1 MSDFKFP
8 DEQDE
13 NNEIESTEVEIE
25 IVDETPEEDR
35 GRKPLDKEVID
46 PTDDELSS
54 YSDKVKGRIKEL
66 TRVRHDERRAKESI
80 TREKQELERI
90 AQQLYDEN
98 NQLKQYVNTGSQ
110 QYIDQSK
117 TLAENELESARK
129 QYKVAQ
135 EAFDADAILAAQE
148 SLLEAKMKINAIN
161 NFKQTPL
168 QTSENRVQPQSY
180 ESPEPKLDEKTLR
193 WQAKNQW
200 FSADGF
206 EDVSSYALGLHKKL
220 MNSGYDPRSDEY
232 FEQIDAR
239 VREKFPEVFGNERQ
253 RSNETS
259 KRPTSVVAP
268 AARSSGTKKVQMT
281 PRAMALAKKF
291 GITPQQYA
299 AQVAKLEKSND

>member
-1 MSDFKFP
+1 MSNFKFP
-8 DEQDE
+8 DEKE
-13 NNEIESTEVEIE
+13 EVEVPEVEVEIVNDE
-25 IVDETPEEDR
+25 LDEDKDQKIPEKEGVDPSDE
-35 GRKPLDKEVID
+35 
-46 PTDDELSS
+46 ELSS
-54 YSDKVKGRIKEL
+54 YSEKVQGRINKL
-66 TRVRHDERRAKESI
+66 TRARHDERIAKESI
-80 TREKQELERI
+80 AREKQELERI
-90 AQQLYDEN
+90 AQQLFDEN
-98 NQLKQYVNTGSQ
+98 NQLKKYVNTGSE
-110 QYIDQSK
+110 QYITQSK
-117 TLAENELESARK
+117 TLAERELDSARA
-129 QYKVAQ
+129 QYKAAQ

-168 QTSENRVQPQSY
+168 QTSENRVQPRSY
-180 ESPEPKLDEKTLR
+180 ESPEPQLDEKTLR

-220 MNSGYDPRSDEY
+220 MNSGYDPQSDEY

-253 RSNETS
+253 KSNETS

-268 AARSSGTKKVQMT
+268 AARSSGSKKIQMT

-299 AQVAKLEKSND
+299 AQVAKLEKSNE

>member
-1 MSDFKFP
+1 MSNFKFP
-8 DEQDE
+8 DEKE
-13 NNEIESTEVEIE
+13 EVEVPEVEVEIVNDE
-25 IVDETPEEDR
+25 LDDDKDQKIPEKEGVDPSDE
-35 GRKPLDKEVID
+35 
-46 PTDDELSS
+46 ELSS
-54 YSDKVKGRIKEL
+54 YSEKVQGRINKL
-66 TRVRHDERRAKESI
+66 TRARHDERIAKESI

-90 AQQLYDEN
+90 AQQLFDEN
-98 NQLKQYVNTGSQ
+98 NQLKKYVNTGSE
-110 QYIDQSK
+110 QYITQSK
-117 TLAENELESARK
+117 TLAERELDSARA
-129 QYKVAQ
+129 QYKAAQ

-168 QTSENRVQPQSY
+168 QTSENRVQPRSY
-180 ESPEPKLDEKTLR
+180 ESPEPQLDEKTLR

-220 MNSGYDPRSDEY
+220 MNSGYDPQSDEY

-253 RSNETS
+253 KSNETS

-268 AARSSGTKKVQMT
+268 AARSSGSKKIQMT

-299 AQVAKLEKSND
+299 AQVAKLEKSNE

>member
-1 MSDFKFP
+1 MSKFQFP
-8 DEQDE
+8 DEKE
-13 NNEIESTEVEIE
+13 EAEVPEVEVEIVNDE
-25 IVDETPEEDR
+25 LDEDKDQKIPEKEGVDPSDE
-35 GRKPLDKEVID
+35 
-46 PTDDELSS
+46 ELSS
-54 YSDKVKGRIKEL
+54 YSEKVQGRINKL
-66 TRVRHDERRAKESI
+66 TRARHDERIAKESI
-80 TREKQELERI
+80 AREKQELERI
-90 AQQLYDEN
+90 AQQLFDEN
-98 NQLKQYVNTGSQ
+98 NQLKKYVNTGSQ
-110 QYIDQSK
+110 QYITQSK
-117 TLAENELESARK
+117 TLAERELDSARA
-129 QYKVAQ
+129 QYKAAQ

-168 QTSENRVQPQSY
+168 QTSENRVQPRSY
-180 ESPEPKLDEKTLR
+180 ESPEPQLDEKTLR

-220 MNSGYDPRSDEY
+220 MNSGYDPQSDEY

-253 RSNETS
+253 KSNETS

-268 AARSSGTKKVQMT
+268 AARSSGSKKIQMT

-299 AQVAKLEKSND
+299 AQVAKLEKSNE

>member
-1 MSDFKFP
+1 MSKFKFP
-8 DEQDE
+8 DETE
-13 NNEIESTEVEIE
+13 EVEVPEVEVEI
-25 IVDETPEEDR
+25 VSDELEESKGRLPPE
-35 GRKPLDKEVID
+35 KEGVD
-46 PTDDELSS
+46 PTDEELSS
-54 YSDKVKGRIKEL
+54 YSEKVQGRIQKL
-66 TRVRHDERRAKESI
+66 TRARHDERIAKESI
-80 TREKQELERI
+80 AREKQELERI
-90 AQQLYDEN
+90 AQQLFDEN
-98 NQLKQYVNTGSQ
+98 NQLKKYVNTGSE
-110 QYIDQSK
+110 QYITQSK
-117 TLAENELESARK
+117 TLAERELDTART
-129 QYKVAQ
+129 QYKAAQ

-168 QTSENRVQPQSY
+168 QTSENRVQTRSY
-180 ESPEPKLDEKTLR
+180 ESPEPQLDEKTLR

-220 MNSGYDPRSDEY
+220 MNSGYDPQSDEY

-253 RSNETS
+253 KSNETS

-268 AARSSGTKKVQMT
+268 AARSSGSKKIQMT

>member
-1 MSDFKFP
+1 MSKFQFP
-8 DEQDE
+8 DEKE
-13 NNEIESTEVEIE
+13 EAEVPEVEVEIVNDE
-25 IVDETPEEDR
+25 LDEDKDQKIPEKEGVDPSDE
-35 GRKPLDKEVID
+35 
-46 PTDDELSS
+46 ELSS
-54 YSDKVKGRIKEL
+54 YSEKVQGRINKL
-66 TRVRHDERRAKESI
+66 TRARHDERIAKESI
-80 TREKQELERI
+80 AREKQELERI
-90 AQQLYDEN
+90 AQQLFDEN
-98 NQLKQYVNTGSQ
+98 NQLKKYVNTGSQ
-110 QYIDQSK
+110 QYITQSK
-117 TLAENELESARK
+117 TLAERELDSARA
-129 QYKVAQ
+129 QYKAAQ

-168 QTSENRVQPQSY
+168 QTSENRVQPRSY
-180 ESPEPKLDEKTLR
+180 ESPEPQLDEKTLR

-220 MNSGYDPRSDEY
+220 MNSGYDPQSDEY

-253 RSNETS
+253 KSNEIS

-268 AARSSGTKKVQMT
+268 AARSSGSKKIQMT

-299 AQVAKLEKSND
+299 AQVAKLEKSNE

>member
-1 MSDFKFP
+1 MSNFKFP
-8 DEQDE
+8 DEKE
-13 NNEIESTEVEIE
+13 EVEVPEVEVEIVNDE
-25 IVDETPEEDR
+25 LDEDKDQKIPEKEGVDPSDE
-35 GRKPLDKEVID
+35 
-46 PTDDELSS
+46 ELSS
-54 YSDKVKGRIKEL
+54 YSEKVQGRINKL
-66 TRVRHDERRAKESI
+66 TRARHDERIAKESI
-80 TREKQELERI
+80 AREKQELERI
-90 AQQLYDEN
+90 AQQLFDEN
-98 NQLKQYVNTGSQ
+98 NQLKKYVNTGSE
-110 QYIDQSK
+110 QYITQSK
-117 TLAENELESARK
+117 TLAERELDSARA
-129 QYKVAQ
+129 QYKAAQ

-168 QTSENRVQPQSY
+168 QTSENRVQPRSY
-180 ESPEPKLDEKTLR
+180 ESPEPQLDEKTLR

-220 MNSGYDPRSDEY
+220 MNSGYDPQSDEY

-253 RSNETS
+253 KSNETS

-268 AARSSGTKKVQMT
+268 AARSSGSKKIQMT

>member
-1 MSDFKFP
+1 MSNFKFP
-8 DEQDE
+8 DE
-13 NNEIESTEVEIE
+13 NEEVESPEVEVEI
-25 IVDETPEEDR
+25 VSDDLDEEKGRLPPE
-35 GRKPLDKEVID
+35 KEGID
-46 PTDDELSS
+46 PTDEELSS
-54 YSDKVKGRIKEL
+54 YSKNVQGRIQKL
-66 TRVRHDERRAKESI
+66 TRARHDERIAKEAVS
-80 TREKQELERI
+80 REKQELERI
-90 AQQLYDEN
+90 AQQLFDEN
-98 NQLKQYVNTGSQ
+98 NELKKFVNTGSQ
-110 QYIDQSK
+110 QFMNQSK
-117 TLAENELESARK
+117 TLAQKELDTARS

-168 QTSENRVQPQSY
+168 QTSENRVQPRSY
-180 ESPEPKLDEKTLR
+180 EQPEPQLDEKTLR

-220 MNSGYDPRSDEY
+220 MNSGYDPQSDEY

-239 VREKFPEVFGNERQ
+239 VKEKFPEVFGNERQ

-268 AARSSGTKKVQMT
+268 AARSSGSKKIQMT

>member
-1 MSDFKFP
+1 MSNFKFP
-8 DEQDE
+8 DEKE
-13 NNEIESTEVEIE
+13 EVEVPEVEVEIVSDE
-25 IVDETPEEDR
+25 LDEDAGRLPPEKEGVDPSDE
-35 GRKPLDKEVID
+35 
-46 PTDDELSS
+46 ELSS
-54 YSDKVKGRIKEL
+54 YSEKVQGRINKL
-66 TRVRHDERRAKESI
+66 TRARHDERIAKESI
-80 TREKQELERI
+80 AREKQELERI
-90 AQQLYDEN
+90 AQQLFDEN
-98 NQLKQYVNTGSQ
+98 NQLKKYVNTGSE
-110 QYIDQSK
+110 QYITQSK
-117 TLAENELESARK
+117 TLAEKELDTARA
-129 QYKVAQ
+129 QYKAAQ

-161 NFKQTPL
+161 NYKQTPL
-168 QTSENRVQPQSY
+168 QTSENRVQTRSY
-180 ESPEPKLDEKTLR
+180 EAPEPQLDEKTLR

-220 MNSGYDPRSDEY
+220 MNSGYDPQSDEY

-268 AARSSGTKKVQMT
+268 AARSSGSKKIQMT

>member
-1 MSDFKFP
+1 MSNFKFP
-8 DEQDE
+8 DEKE
-13 NNEIESTEVEIE
+13 EVEVPEVEVEIVNDE
-25 IVDETPEEDR
+25 LDEDKDQKIPEKEGVDPSDE
-35 GRKPLDKEVID
+35 
-46 PTDDELSS
+46 ELSS
-54 YSDKVKGRIKEL
+54 YSEKVQGRINKL
-66 TRVRHDERRAKESI
+66 TRARHDERIAKESI

-90 AQQLYDEN
+90 AQQLFDEN
-98 NQLKQYVNTGSQ
+98 NQLKKYVNTGSE
-110 QYIDQSK
+110 QYITQSK
-117 TLAENELESARK
+117 TLAERELDSARA
-129 QYKVAQ
+129 QYKAAQ

-168 QTSENRVQPQSY
+168 QTSENRVQPRSY
-180 ESPEPKLDEKTLR
+180 ESPEPQLDEKTLR

-220 MNSGYDPRSDEY
+220 MNSGYDPQSDEY

-253 RSNETS
+253 KSNETS

-268 AARSSGTKKVQMT
+268 AARSSGSKKIQMT

>member
-1 MSDFKFP
+1 MSEFKFP

-35 GRKPLDKEVID
+35 GRKPLDKQVID

-98 NQLKQYVNTGSQ
+98 NQLRQYVNTGSQ

-117 TLAENELESARK
+117 TLAENELDNARK

-193 WQAKNQW
+193 WQAKT
-200 FSADGF
+200 S
-206 EDVSSYALGLHKKL
+206 GLVQTGSR
-220 MNSGYDPRSDEY
+220 MY
-232 FEQIDAR
+232 
-239 VREKFPEVFGNERQ
+239 
-253 RSNETS
+253 
-259 KRPTSVVAP
+259 P
-268 AARSSGTKKVQMT
+268 ATHQGCTK
-281 PRAMALAKKF
+281 
-291 GITPQQYA
+291 
-299 AQVAKLEKSND
+299 N

>member
-1 MSDFKFP
+1 MSNFKFP
-8 DEQDE
+8 DEKE
-13 NNEIESTEVEIE
+13 EVEVPEVEVEI
-25 IVDETPEEDR
+25 VNDELDEDKDQKIPE
-35 GRKPLDKEVID
+35 KEGID
-46 PTDDELSS
+46 PSDEELSS
-54 YSDKVKGRIKEL
+54 YSEKVQGRINKL
-66 TRVRHDERRAKESI
+66 TRARHDERIAKESI
-80 TREKQELERI
+80 AREKQELERI
-90 AQQLYDEN
+90 AQQLFDEN
-98 NQLKQYVNTGSQ
+98 NQLKKYVNTGSQ
-110 QYIDQSK
+110 QYITQSK
-117 TLAENELESARK
+117 TLAERELDSARA
-129 QYKVAQ
+129 QYKAAQ

-168 QTSENRVQPQSY
+168 QTSENRVQPRSY
-180 ESPEPKLDEKTLR
+180 ESPEPQLDEKTLR

-220 MNSGYDPRSDEY
+220 MNSGYDPQSDEY

-253 RSNETS
+253 KSNEIS

-268 AARSSGTKKVQMT
+268 AARSSGSKKIQMT

-299 AQVAKLEKSND
+299 AQVAKLEKSNE

>member
-1 MSDFKFP
+1 MSNFKFP
-8 DEQDE
+8 DEKE
-13 NNEIESTEVEIE
+13 EVEVPEVEVEIVSDE
-25 IVDETPEEDR
+25 LDEDKDQKIPEKEGVDPSDE
-35 GRKPLDKEVID
+35 
-46 PTDDELSS
+46 ELSS
-54 YSDKVKGRIKEL
+54 YSEKVQGRINKL
-66 TRVRHDERRAKESI
+66 TRARHDERIAKESI

-90 AQQLYDEN
+90 AQQLFDEN
-98 NQLKQYVNTGSQ
+98 NQLKKYVNTGSE
-110 QYIDQSK
+110 QYITQSK
-117 TLAENELESARK
+117 TLAERELDSARA
-129 QYKVAQ
+129 QYKAAQ

-168 QTSENRVQPQSY
+168 QTSENRVQPRSY
-180 ESPEPKLDEKTLR
+180 ESPEPQLDEKTLR

-220 MNSGYDPRSDEY
+220 MNSGYDPQSDEY

-253 RSNETS
+253 KSNETS

-268 AARSSGTKKVQMT
+268 AARSSGSKKIQMT

-299 AQVAKLEKSND
+299 AQVAKLEKSNE